1 MAILS
6 GFGAVYSPYTYLMTY
21 LHPINAALIHNAE
34 KRLMV
39 ALERLAVK
47 KKQWAWIARTK
58 PTAIADAV
66 KPPGVAKRVVNYFG
80 HLLGFHYDD
89 GMFTSVYEYGFSYG
103 FFCFCAEVI
112 VLRQEIVALEEASK
126 HLFLEVHNLNTEMVP
141 ESPSFSA
148 VN

>member
-6 GFGAVYSPYTYLMTY
+6 GFGAVYSPYTYLITY
-21 LHPINAALIHNAE
+21 LHPINATLIHNAE

-89 GMFTSVYEYGFSYG
+89 GMF
-103 FFCFCAEVI
+103 
-112 VLRQEIVALEEASK
+112 R
-126 HLFLEVHNLNTEMVP
+126 
-141 ESPSFSA
+141 
-148 VN
+148 